1 MKKNGNGSRGFL
13 IVGVVSAMVLV
24 GSIVAIVMIKYH
36 SYKANKQYED
46 LQAQMTTTQT
56 IENAAIDEAAISEA
70 DEDAAG
76 AVSESDATG
85 QDAAGTLDIAD
96 TNSGL
101 WDAAYIRTPDK
112 EVNFDELQGI
122 NPDVYAWI
130 TIPGTEIDYPIAH
143 CDKDNA
149 IYLEQDINKKS
160 SAYGM
165 IFTDTWNPN
174 DFSDRMTLVYGHN
187 MKDGSMFAGLH
198 AFRDS
203 KFFEEHDTIEIYMP
217 EGELDYKIFACYT
230 AKNEHILEKNNFQDD
245 VAYLCYIEDVKNIR
259 DMSANIR
266 DMEIDTDDRMITLV
280 TCIGDQSKRLFVQ
293 AVLQEPDVNE

>member
-1 MKKNGNGSRGFL
+1 MSKKEKSSRGL
-13 IVGVVSAMVLV
+13 VIVGIIAAMVLV
-24 GSIVAIVMIKYH
+24 ISIAAVVMIKYH

-46 LQAQMTTTQT
+46 LQNQMINDVT
-56 IENAAIDEAAISEA
+56 
-70 DEDAAG
+70 
-76 AVSESDATG
+76 ATPE
-85 QDAAGTLDIAD
+85 T
-96 TNSGL
+96 
-101 WDAAYIRTPDK
+101 TPDDITEEIEATVSPITEEPTEIRWNDQFIK
-112 EVNFDELQGI
+112 TPDQEVDFDELQAI
-122 NPDVYAWI
+122 NSDVYAWI
-130 TIPGTEIDYPIAH
+130 SIPGTKIDYPIAH
-143 CDKDNA
+143 CDQDDA
-149 IYLEQDINKKS
+149 IYLEEDINHQK

-203 KFFEEHDTIEIYMP
+203 QFFDEHDTIKIYMP

-230 AKNEHILEKNNFQDD
+230 AKNEHILANNNFADD

-266 DMEIDTDDRMITLV
+266 DMEISTEDRMITLV
-280 TCIGDQSKRLFVQ
+280 TCINDQSKRLFVQ
-293 AVLQEPDVNE
+293 AVLQEPGANE